1 MKVAL
6 IGFGYWGKIIYKNL
20 KQVSE
25 ITQIKICDPLL
36 AGQNIDGVDEVIDSK
51 YYDYDV
57 DCAFVVVPA
66 KYHRKVVEFFLKKQV
81 HVFCEK
87 PLCLNNKDVKYL
99 YNLSEQNN
107 ARLFVDWIFTFNE
120 DVKLIKELYLKDYF
134 GEIKSIEM
142 NRLNFGPIRNDVDA
156 RWDLSSHDVSI
167 IQYIFD
173 NVSPENITW
182 VNYRRDKIGFQDDTS
197 VGILNYDTFDCIINS
212 SWQYGKKFRKCL
224 FEFERGFLFWDD
236 SEQLLKFDGEII
248 SKQNKNS
255 PLKNS
260 IYEFL
265 NYCKTSEM
273 SYDQKKLTEIVT
285 KICSHGSKI

>member
-107 ARLFVDWIFTFNE
+107 ARLFVDWIFICLNWIFCENQG
-120 DVKLIKELYLKDYF
+120 YLT
-134 GEIKSIEM
+134 
-142 NRLNFGPIRNDVDA
+142 L
-156 RWDLSSHDVSI
+156 
-167 IQYIFD
+167 
-173 NVSPENITW
+173 
-182 VNYRRDKIGFQDDTS
+182 
-197 VGILNYDTFDCIINS
+197 
-212 SWQYGKKFRKCL
+212 
-224 FEFERGFLFWDD
+224 
-236 SEQLLKFDGEII
+236 
-248 SKQNKNS
+248 
-255 PLKNS
+255 
-260 IYEFL
+260 
-265 NYCKTSEM
+265 
-273 SYDQKKLTEIVT
+273 
-285 KICSHGSKI
+285 